1 MHMIETLTPTLN
13 PIIDNDDESKKA
25 NMLSVEEFEFY
36 ENLKPALNQLVKAPS
51 EETVNRILAF
61 SKSL

>member
-1 MHMIETLTPTLN
+1 MIETLTPTLN